1 MNRIWKFFQYGYLMI
16 AFICLVETFVQ
27 WNIDRNRAY
36 FFLIFGVLITL
47 VFFFKRHF
55 RKKVEKR
62 NNQNNQNKQ

>member
-1 MNRIWKFFQYGYLMI
+1 M
-16 AFICLVETFVQ
+16 
-27 WNIDRNRAY
+27 DRNRAY

-62 NNQNNQNKQ
+62 NNENKQNKK